1 MPIDLTGI
9 VNENEFFSQHYLD
22 SLFENDIRERQNQKK
37 LSGLAS
43 DYRRFIKDFDKAP
56 TGKGLEIFYEWS
68 IDLFAAL
75 GYELRRQNR
84 PIEGIGSVEIWG
96 AWSAV
101 QQDGPDIV
109 LVPFWQS
116 LPEVDEEVIKADP
129 LNLTQPGFHY
139 SGDKILQK
147 ILFGETAAPRWVIVH
162 GPSQSRLIDRN
173 KWNQRRAIAFEW
185 DELFGRREVATL
197 RATEILLDRESLL
210 GVDGQAFIDRLDE
223 NSHKHAYGVSE
234 DLKYAL
240 RESIELLGNEAV
252 RYLREVRREKV
263 FEGALDAAQLSRECL
278 RYMYRLLFLF
288 YLEARPELGYIPDS
302 ELYNSGYG
310 LETLRELEMIRL
322 TTEESQNGFFYHES
336 LKRLFS
342 LVFNGWPEAREA
354 LGYGDSKLRIEPLKC
369 HLFDPARTPLLET
382 VKFRNSVLQQIVRL
396 MSLTRVTGRRSR
408 GRISYRQLGINQ
420 LGAVYEA
427 LLSFQGFFADEE
439 LYEVTKPSGAVND
452 RARNGDDDDSENEG
466 EEPVAEGAEN
476 DDPLANAW
484 FVPKGDIRQ
493 YRPEEIVCVD
503 GRPKTYPKG
512 SFIYRLAG
520 RDRQKSASYYTPEI
534 LTKTL
539 VKYAL
544 KEALE
549 GKNADDILSF
559 TVCEPAMGSAA
570 FLNEAVNQLADA
582 YLERKQAETGKRV
595 PPEAWEGEKQRVRMY
610 LADNNVFGVDL
621 NPTAVELAEV
631 SLWLNSIFEGAF
643 VPWFGL
649 QLHCGNSLIGAR
661 RDAGFVGS
669 FKRVAAA
676 ESPSAGD
683 IWHFLLADAGMVA
696 YKDKVV
702 GEMEKDRLK
711 LLSDWRK
718 RALAPLEKSE
728 ISRLQRL
735 SGDIEKLWKEHESLL
750 RKAREKTR
758 DQLSVWPEP
767 PAMTTPRSTA
777 EKDRILE
784 RELFSKDLRNS
795 SPYRRLKA
803 VMDYW
808 CALWFWPIAEAELI
822 PERDEWWMQLELI
835 IRGDV
840 YDTNAA
846 RYQPALFSDTLSA
859 EEVHEL
865 QDAMGYVD
873 LEALEKKFPA
883 LRIVRDLS
891 ERYHFFHWDLEFAD
905 VFADRGGFDL
915 VLGNPPWIKVAWT
928 EGGVLS
934 DYDPLLILRR
944 FTAPET
950 AQKRDELF
958 TRHPEAYNSYLREY
972 ENAIATAAFLNAEN
986 NYPELKGS
994 QSNLYKC
1001 FLPLSWRILNTKGV
1015 SSFLHPEGVYNDPN
1029 GGKLRRGLYPRL
1041 RYHFQFQNELK
1052 LFPIANR
1059 AKFGINIYGKKKD
1072 LVNGFTIANIFH
1084 PSTIDQ
1090 CIIHS
1095 GNGSVPGIKNN
1106 KDAWDLCG
1114 HRDRIVPVNT
1124 EALTLFASL
1133 YGANDTVFI
1142 EARLP
1147 ALHTV
1152 GLLEVLKKFHDYPR
1166 RLGDIKKEYESLE
1179 MWHETNAQRD
1189 GTIRRGTQFAT
1200 DVNQWILSGPH
1211 FQIATPFFQ
1220 TPKSICNTHRAYDQ
1234 LDLIQLPEDYLPRTN
1249 YFPACISTVYSQR
1262 TPTVPWDEKKRVTE
1276 YFRLTFRRQLS
1287 QDGERTLIPIIVIRK
1302 ASHINTVFSICFQ
1315 DIKKMISLCTI
1326 ASSLC
1331 CDFFVKS
1338 TGKGDFRDELASLLP
1353 LPEVSLSCSIRTLS
1367 LNCLTTHYSELWSEA
1382 WEEAYT
1388 RDSWTKSDPRLD
1400 NVFFAKLNPQWK
1412 RDCALRTPFERRQAL
1427 VELDVLAA
1435 RELKLSLDQ
1444 LLDIYRIQFPV
1455 LRQYEADTWYDQKG
1469 RIVFT
1474 VNKSLSG
1481 VGLPRHGNLRQ
1492 HIVGWE
1498 DVRDMESGTVS
1509 QTIMDDTL
1517 PGGPREKTIVYYAPF
1532 TRCSREEDYRTA
1544 WDEFERRGL

>member
-9 VNENEFFSQHYLD
+9 INENEFFSQHYLD
-22 SLFENDIRERQNQKK
+22 SLFENDIRERQGQKK

-43 DYRRFIKDFDKAP
+43 DYHKFIKDFDKAP
-56 TGKGLEIFYEWS
+56 SGKGLDIFYEWS
-68 IDLFAAL
+68 LVLFAAL
-75 GYELRRQNR
+75 GYELRRQPR
-84 PIEGIGSVEIWG
+84 SVEGIGSVEIWG

-101 QQDGPDIV
+101 QQDGPDI
-109 LVPFWQS
+109 LLLPFWQS
-116 LPEVDEEVIKADP
+116 LHDDEGDVIKADP
-129 LNLTQPGFHY
+129 LSLTQPAFHF

-147 ILFGETAAPRWVIVH
+147 ILFGETTAPRWAIVH
-162 GPSQSRLIDRN
+162 GPSRSRLVDRN
-173 KWNQRRAIAFEW
+173 KWNQRRALAFEW
-185 DELFGRREVATL
+185 DELFGRREAATL
-197 RATEILLDRESLL
+197 RATEILLSRESLL
-210 GVDGQAFIDRLDE
+210 GVDGQALIDKLDE

-252 RYLREVRREKV
+252 YYLHEVRRGKV
-263 FEGALDAAQLSRECL
+263 FGGALDPAQLSRECL

-302 ELYNSGYG
+302 DLYNSGYG
-310 LETLRELEMIRL
+310 LEALRELEMMRL
-322 TTEESQNGFFYHES
+322 TTEESQNGFYYHES

-342 LVFNGWPEAREA
+342 LVFNGWPQTKDK
-354 LGYGDSKLRIEPLKC
+354 LGYAESKLKIEPLKC
-369 HLFDPARTPLLET
+369 HLFDPTRTPLLET
-382 VKFRNSVLQQIVRL
+382 VKFRNSVLQQVIQL
-396 MSLTRVTGRRSR
+396 MSLTKVKGRQSR

-452 RARNGDDDDSENEG
+452 RARDGEDDDSENED

-512 SFIYRLAG
+512 SFVYRLAG

-549 GKNADDILSF
+549 GKKADDILAF
-559 TVCEPAMGSAA
+559 LVCEPAMGNAA
-570 FLNEAVNQLADA
+570 FLNETVNQLADA

-595 PPEAWEGEKQRVRMY
+595 PPEDWEREKQRVRMY

-676 ESPSAGD
+676 ESLPEGD
-683 IWHFLLADAGMVA
+683 IWHFLLADPGMVA
-696 YKDKVV
+696 YKDEVV
-702 GEMEKDRLK
+702 KKMEKDSLK
-711 LLSDWRK
+711 FLSDWRK

-728 ISRLQRL
+728 IARLQRL

-758 DQLSVWPEP
+758 DSLSVWPALP
-767 PAMTTPRSTA
+767 SMTTPRSTA

-808 CALWFWPIAEAELI
+808 CALWFWPIAEAELV
-822 PERDEWWMQLELI
+822 PDRDEWWMQLELI
-835 IRGDV
+835 VRGDV
-840 YDTNAA
+840 YDSNAA
-846 RYQPALFSDTLSA
+846 RDQPALFSDTLSA
-859 EEVHEL
+859 EEVREL
-865 QDAMGYVD
+865 QDTMGYVD

-883 LRIVRDLS
+883 LRIVRELS

-905 VFADRGGFDL
+905 IFADRGGFDL
-915 VLGNPPWIKVAWT
+915 VLGNPPWIKVTWT
-928 EGGVLS
+928 EGGILS
-934 DYDPLLILRR
+934 DYDPLLVLRR
-944 FTAPET
+944 FTSPEI
-950 AQKRDELF
+950 AQKRISIFHDF
-958 TRHPEAYNSYLREY
+958 PVARQSYLSDFES
-972 ENAIATAAFLNAEN
+972 AIGTASFLNSDL
-986 NYPELKGS
+986 NYPSLKGS
-994 QSNLYKC
+994 QGNLYKC
-1001 FLPLSWRILNTKGV
+1001 FLPISWRILNANGT
-1015 SSFLHPEGVYNDPN
+1015 SAFLHPEGVYDDPK
-1029 GGKLRRGLYPRL
+1029 GGRLRKEIYPRI

-1059 AKFGINIYGKKKD
+1059 AKFAINVYGKKKD
-1072 LVNGFTIANIFH
+1072 NVHGYTIANLFH
-1084 PSTIDQ
+1084 ISTIDQ
-1090 CIIHS
+1090 SMIHP
-1095 GNGSVPGIKNN
+1095 GFGAIPGIKNDDG
-1106 KDAWDLCG
+1106 KWDLRG
-1114 HRDRIVPVNT
+1114 HKERMVSINN
-1124 EALTLFASL
+1124 EALSIFVTLYDGKDVPFL
-1133 YGANDTVFI
+1133 

-1147 ALHTV
+1147 AIHSTSML
-1152 GLLEVLKKFHDYPR
+1152 GVLVHFRDYPR
-1166 RLGDIKKEYESLE
+1166 RLGDKKDQNYPTV
-1179 MWHETNAQRD
+1179 MFDETGAVQA
-1189 GTIRRGTQFAT
+1189 GTIRRLTTFP
-1200 DVNQWILSGPH
+1200 DSSEQWILSGPH
-1211 FQIATPFFQ
+1211 FQVASPLAQ
-1220 TPKSICNTHRAYDQ
+1220 TPKAICSTHRAYDQ
-1234 LDLIQLPEDYLPRTN
+1234 IDLIDLPDNYLPRTN
-1249 YFPACISTVYSQR
+1249 YVIACEKDTFDRRI
-1262 TPTVPWDEKKRVTE
+1262 PTVPWGAKNRVTE
-1276 YFRLTFRRQLS
+1276 YYRIAYRGMIGS
-1287 QDGERTLIPIIVIRK
+1287 ASERTLTSACMPIGAGHINGVLSVCFFDTEALFSALTISSSIVADFYVKTTGRTNLHNTWSDLPSIVINDKNR
-1302 ASHINTVFSICFQ
+1302 
-1315 DIKKMISLCTI
+1315 L
-1326 ASSLC
+1326 
-1331 CDFFVKS
+1331 
-1338 TGKGDFRDELASLLP
+1338 
-1353 LPEVSLSCSIRTLS
+1353 RTLL

-1382 WEEAYT
+1382 WEAAYT

-1400 NVFFAKLNPQWK
+1400 NAFFAKLKPEWN
-1412 RDCALRTPFERRQAL
+1412 RNSALRTPFERRQAL

-1469 RIVFT
+1469 RIIFT

-1481 VGLPRHGNLRQ
+1481 VGLPRNGTPRQ

-1498 DVRDMESGTVS
+1498 DVRDMKSGTVS

-1517 PGGPREKTIVYYAPF
+1517 PGGPYEKTIVYHAPF
-1532 TRCSREEDYRTA
+1532 TRCSREDDYRTA
-1544 WDEFERRGL
+1544 WTEFERRGL